1 MEVDKNIH
9 KGLIAA
15 LENIVDMLKSEV
27 YSDPSA
33 YTQYEQ
39 ITDYDE
45 IFVDDDGLTNEHSSK
60 WT

>member
-1 MEVDKNIH
+1 MEQTKL
-9 KGLIAA
+9 KELIAA

-33 YTQYEQ
+33 YIQYEQ

-45 IFVDDDGLTNEHSSK
+45 VFVGDDDGYPD
-60 WT
+60 

>member
-1 MEVDKNIH
+1 MEQTKL
-9 KGLIAA
+9 KELIAA

-33 YTQYEQ
+33 YIQHEQ

-45 IFVDDDGLTNEHSSK
+45 VFVDDDDGYPD
-60 WT
+60 